1 MTDRQ
6 IFLCVVIVCS
16 GAVALAAAYCL
27 HMRTN
32 VRDILRDEKCRLR
45 AWAEQRAEIMA
56 KERLRELL
64 LRVRIRVPVTL
75 VNESDIDWGEGKEKT
90 HDAEHETLAA

>member
-27 HMRTN
+27 HMRAI
-32 VRDILRDEKCRLR
+32 VRDILHDEKRRLR

-56 KERLRELL
+56 EERLKELL

-75 VNESDIDWGEGKEKT
+75 INESGIDWGEDNNDCKNE
-90 HDAEHETLAA
+90 DVAA